1 MEPLSNSPSLHRV
14 PYMDGAAGL
23 TQKQLRTPYCGQTL
37 QVTQAF
43 RAAGVPMKEGGHR
56 DYKLLKVTKPELAP
70 KRERHQFKQRK
81 GSENFKLK
89 HHIKARIL
97 W

>member
-1 MEPLSNSPSLHRV
+1 
-14 PYMDGAAGL
+14 MD
-23 TQKQLRTPYCGQTL
+23 KQTL

-43 RAAGVPMKEGGHR
+43 RAAGAHMRKGGHC
-56 DYKLLKVTKPELAP
+56 DYKFLKGTKPELAP
-70 KRERHQFKQRK
+70 KRERHQFKQRE

>member
-1 MEPLSNSPSLHRV
+1 
-14 PYMDGAAGL
+14 MD
-23 TQKQLRTPYCGQTL
+23 KQTL

-43 RAAGVPMKEGGHR
+43 RAAGVHMKEGGHC
-56 DYKLLKVTKPELAP
+56 DYKFLKVTKPELAP
-70 KRERHQFKQRK
+70 KGKRHQFKQRE

-89 HHIKARIL
+89 HQIKAWIL